1 MTSFAFS
8 QAKLQVKNA
17 KVNFGFAKRGDV
29 IRNNYDVCN
38 TGTTP
43 LVITEAEVSCSC
55 TSVEF
60 SRQPLLPGQS
70 MTLTV
75 IFNTA
80 SVYGRQDRSVYLKSN
95 DPRGDQ
101 QLRYK
106 GVVSK
111 K

>member
-29 IRNNYDVCN
+29 IRNNYHVCN
-38 TGTTP
+38 TGKAP
-43 LVITEAEVSCSC
+43 LVITEA
-55 TSVEF
+55 EF

-70 MTLTV
+70 MTVTV